1 MTDKVLVRQRSRPA
15 RSLDVE
21 GAEGSI
27 TVSRSAYG
35 IASDTQEK
43 IRVPIFHTTPARVRV
58 SGSVTRNLGDYNSA
72 RVEVSIELP
81 CYPEQSEVQRT
92 YDYISG
98 LLDTMI
104 PAELAKAAGDGTN
117 G

>member
-1 MTDKVLVRQRSRPA
+1 MNDKVLVRPRNRPA

-21 GAEGSI
+21 GAEG
-27 TVSRSAYG
+27 TVVVSRVAYG
-35 IASDTQEK
+35 ITTESAER
-43 IRVPIFHTTPARVRV
+43 IRVPVFQTTPARVRV
-58 SGSVTRNLGDYNSA
+58 TGSVTRNLGDYNSA
-72 RVEVSIELP
+72 RVEVSIEMP

-104 PAELAKAAGDGTN
+104 PAELAKATGDTTN